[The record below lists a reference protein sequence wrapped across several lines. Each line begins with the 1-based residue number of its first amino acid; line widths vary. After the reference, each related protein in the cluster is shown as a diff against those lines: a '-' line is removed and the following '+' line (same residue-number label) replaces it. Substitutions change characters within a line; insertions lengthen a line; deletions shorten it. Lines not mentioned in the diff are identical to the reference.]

1 MYLRNCDCVTYER
14 TDPFMKTILL
24 VEDND
29 DVREAVA
36 ELLRDE
42 GYDVREAEHGG
53 VALEQ
58 LAQME
63 TEPCLVLLDLMMP
76 VMSGPE
82 LLRVLSETNRLASL
96 RVVVLSAGGKAGDAP
111 EAKKFLRK
119 PVEPSVLLAVVR
131 EFCGDCSSQG

>member
-1 MYLRNCDCVTYER
+1 
-14 TDPFMKTILL
+14 MKTILL

-42 GYDVREAEHGG
+42 GYDVQEAEHGG
-53 VALEQ
+53 VALEL
-58 LAQME
+58 LAKME
-63 TEPCLVLLDLMMP
+63 QDPCLVLLDLMMP

-82 LLRVLSETNRLASL
+82 MLRVLADTNRLSRL
-96 RVVVLSAGGKAGDAP
+96 RVVVLSAGGKPVDAP

-119 PVEPSVLLAVVR
+119 PVEPSLLLAVVR
-131 EFCGDCSSQG
+131 EFCGDCAHG